1 MNPLIYGRQTIGLA
15 QFGCVNRPFYHICV
29 FPDKSL
35 GRRSIQGK
43 GPASI
48 LEQVGGPLCALPIS
62 ELSNPI

>member
-1 MNPLIYGRQTIGLA
+1 MVRQLVNPLIYGRQTIGLA

-48 LEQVGGPLCALPIS
+48 LEQVGDILLLVVIV
-62 ELSNPI
+62 